1 MIIRMFDTALDPEDV
16 EKAKSLFR
24 DQVQPAFEGFGG
36 CHGIEMFLGLETH
49 SGGLV
54 DVAAISRWGSMNDIE
69 NALDSDD
76 YQNAMSDLK
85 KLFAQAPIVRHFE
98 SIE

>member
-16 EKAKSLFR
+16 EKAKGLFR

-36 CHGIEMFLGLETH
+36 CHGIEMFLGLEPH

-54 DVAAISRWGSMNDIE
+54 DVAAISRWGSMSDIE
-69 NALDSDD
+69 KALDSED

-98 SIE
+98 SID